1 MRAMKAELDESLN
14 RLHADGP
21 WRGAEA
27 QLSTHGGPS
36 EAGEV
41 NGSSILGQDGDR
53 VLRREWRLAAG
64 G

>member
-1 MRAMKAELDESLN
+1 MPALKAELDESLN
-14 RLHADGP
+14 RLHADGAS
-21 WRGAEA
+21 RVADA
-27 QLSTHGGPS
+27 QRSTHGGPF

-53 VLRREWRLAAG
+53 VLRRERGLAAG

>member
-1 MRAMKAELDESLN
+1 MRAELDERLN
-14 RLHADGP
+14 RFHADG
-21 WRGAEA
+21 WLGAGA

-53 VLRREWRLAAG
+53 VLCREWRLAAG

>member
-1 MRAMKAELDESLN
+1 MPAVKAELDESLN

-36 EAGEV
+36 EAGEA